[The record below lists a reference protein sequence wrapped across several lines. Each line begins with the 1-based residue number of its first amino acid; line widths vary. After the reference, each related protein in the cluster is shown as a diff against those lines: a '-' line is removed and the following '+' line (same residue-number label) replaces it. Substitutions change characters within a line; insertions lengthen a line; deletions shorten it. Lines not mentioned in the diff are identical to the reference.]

1 MSIIKKYGGVST
13 DTSWVNELNVIE
25 KKYERKHSYLD
36 SQRDS
41 ESVASSIQEEAYQRI
56 KQKYLMTGSMS
67 SQGENSPFKKRSAH
81 HDQVRAHEVVISDP
95 RGDSE

>member
-25 KKYERKHSYLD
+25 KKNERKHSYLN

-41 ESVASSIQEEAYQRI
+41 ESVASSIQEEARI
-56 KQKYLMTGSMS
+56 APLVCS
-67 SQGENSPFKKRSAH
+67 SSHPVFSLPNHQPGPDN
-81 HDQVRAHEVVISDP
+81 
-95 RGDSE
+95 

>member
-13 DTSWVNELNVIE
+13 DTSWVNELSVIE
-25 KKYERKHSYLD
+25 KKNERKHSYLD

-56 KQKYLMTGSMS
+56 K
-67 SQGENSPFKKRSAH
+67 
-81 HDQVRAHEVVISDP
+81 
-95 RGDSE
+95 